1 MFYGRS
7 RCYLHT
13 LWMTYKLCF
22 SLEFTIFYR
31 LLPKKVPNPSLCWDH
46 RSEQLLYWKG
56 GGSWV
61 AHLFAMLWA
70 ESSGWWVPHVHLRFL
85 SRYLTL
91 RQTDEVL
98 RDQPLVFIAWRLL
111 SGHKNL
117 NRMWN
122 RNRSETWIKAQVM
135 SQPSER
141 RRKRGLM
148 TGWASGQR
156 MEVWPVF

>member
-13 LWMTYKLCF
+13 LRMTYKLCF

-31 LLPKKVPNPSLCWDH
+31 LLPKKSHTLLCAETIFQ
-46 RSEQLLYWKG
+46 SNWKG

-117 NRMWN
+117 NWMWN

-135 SQPSER
+135 SLPSER
-141 RRKRGLM
+141 RIKRELM